1 VALCVVAA
9 LAAASCG
16 PEPTPGV
23 TSRVVLNAGSGVK
36 QVAWV
41 GDWLVVQRY
50 DNSVDIGSSW
60 TSRLF
65 AVPVEGG
72 SLRELPIPYSGK
84 CERDGRF
91 AFESPVRAEGD
102 LMLYIELC
110 ASITP
115 DGTPS
120 LNHGGRVLLFDLGT
134 RQPVPVFGGHEI
146 RSGLTQPIPDWEVSG
161 VALDLQNN
169 RAWVTVPAF
178 AERGVLELQ
187 SLTPGPPFA
196 EPSLPFVQLWGLA
209 ASPDKSMIVFA
220 ARTEDLGPIGT
231 QKATLYI
238 APYDDPAAYRQLLK
252 LDSGGLLGSGWSF
265 DGNWIAFLATI
276 GGARGLYVM
285 NVHTNEI
292 KLIEKGSFHPT
303 ASSWSPTD
311 LRIAVIDKA
320 DSENGTVRIFD
331 LREAL
336 KAD

>member
-1 VALCVVAA
+1 V
-9 LAAASCG
+9 AASCG

-36 QVAWV
+36 QVACV

-50 DNSVDIGSSW
+50 DRSVDIGSNW

-72 SLRELPIPYSGK
+72 SLRELPIPYSGN
-84 CERDGRF
+84 CTPDGRF
-91 AFESPVRAEGD
+91 TFESPVRAEGD
-102 LMLYIELC
+102 LMLYIERC
-110 ASITP
+110 ASILP

-120 LNHGGRVLLFDLGT
+120 LGHRGTSRLYDLDT

-146 RSGLTQPIPDWEVSG
+146 RSGLTQPIADWESDG
-161 VALDLQNN
+161 VALDLQQN

-178 AERGVLELQ
+178 AKRGVLELL
-187 SLTPGPPFA
+187 SLTPGSSLG

-209 ASPDKSMIVFA
+209 ASPDKSTIVFA

-238 APYDDPAAYRQLLK
+238 APYDDPTAYRPLLK
-252 LDSGGLLGSGWSF
+252 LESGGLLGSGWSY

-292 KLIEKGSFHPT
+292 KLIEKGDFHPT

-320 DSENGTVRIFD
+320 DSENRTVRIFD